1 MVKWAWRSERWGP
14 GNVRGCLGDGGTGKG
29 REQWSAKTMKM
40 QTKMNF
46 KKKYKCSHRPKS

>member
-14 GNVRGCLGDGGTGKG
+14 GNVGGCLGDGGTGKG